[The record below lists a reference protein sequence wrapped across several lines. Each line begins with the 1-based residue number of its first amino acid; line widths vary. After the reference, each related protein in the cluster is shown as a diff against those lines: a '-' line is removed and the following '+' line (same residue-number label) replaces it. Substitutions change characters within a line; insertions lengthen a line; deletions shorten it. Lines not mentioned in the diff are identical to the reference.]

1 MKTYPAIF
9 KFRAKGTFPPTNK
22 ITLEGTIRG
31 EYEEHEGVKSHFP
44 TLETFRAAEVFVQE
58 KNPTVTFD
66 FDNGA
71 VTLQLL
77 KKKTKLLQEKL
88 AAK

>member
-1 MKTYPAIF
+1 MKTLPAIF
-9 KFRAKGTFPPTNK
+9 KFRAT
-22 ITLEGTIRG
+22 
-31 EYEEHEGVKSHFP
+31 
-44 TLETFRAAEVFVQE
+44 EVFVQE

-77 KKKTKLLQEKL
+77 KKKTKILQEKL